1 MPAKTVTNSHLAEL
15 IASGQQTSKEWREDM
30 RADIDAKHKEN
41 IDRRHALMGKLEGV
55 QNEVHVHDGR
65 IRALETQLVS
75 VIGDNSGGSGLLHE
89 IDRKVD
95 SLTGEVA
102 AIKKTVEDTPSINK
116 WVYGAMAVAAVVG
129 AIVLAV
135 IGAGAIELFKA
146 LLRP

>member
-1 MPAKTVTNSHLAEL
+1 MPAKAGTLDQVMEL
-15 IASGQQTSKEWREDM
+15 IREGQSSARERHEDLK
-30 RADIDAKHKEN
+30 ADFEAKHKEN
-41 IDRRHALMGKLEGV
+41 QERRHSLIGKLEAV
-55 QNEVHVHDGR
+55 QNEVHTQDGR

-116 WVYGAMAVAAVVG
+116 WVYGAMAVGAVIG
-129 AIVLAV
+129 SMVLAV
-135 IGAGAIELFKA
+135 IGAGAIELFKTI
-146 LLRP
+146 LRH